1 MLGECRSLVR
11 VGYGER
17 RSFSVRRRYG
27 GPFSH
32 HAHFEAALVGRPT
45 ALGAGSD
52 GVWSFN
58 SISQRECLPIKT
70 LTKHRKPIGGLS
82 LFLICILAS
91 RIGCLLVSLC
101 GKLMSHWRW

>member
-1 MLGECRSLVR
+1 MLGECSSLVR

-17 RSFSVRRRYG
+17 CSFGVRSQYG

-52 GVWSFN
+52 GFWSLTN

-91 RIGCLLVSLC
+91 RIGCLLVS
-101 GKLMSHWRW
+101 